1 MPIFKVESKIDFKK
15 ILQQLGVKKAF
26 DLEQADF
33 SGIAGNKG
41 ELAVDGVV
49 QKTYIKVNRDGVE
62 AAAATRILFNI
73 SLSQPTKVFNVDH
86 PFIFYI
92 EVNGVIIFAGKVIDP
107 RK

>member
-1 MPIFKVESKIDFKK
+1 M
-15 ILQQLGVKKAF
+15 KKAF

-62 AAAATRILFNI
+62 AAAATRICKLKCLVDCRLNWLLQCLTYRYLDLLKFSTLI
-73 SLSQPTKVFNVDH
+73 TLSCSILKSMV
-86 PFIFYI
+86 
-92 EVNGVIIFAGKVIDP
+92 
-107 RK
+107 